1 MEYALNDFLNKN
13 SSKTKHFS
21 KFLFLTLSMASKLL
35 SNHKIKIFHVG
46 WALSMN
52 LKKMRNLVLEW
63 LEI

>member
-1 MEYALNDFLNKN
+1 MEYALNDFLNEN

-46 WALSMN
+46 WALTTDF
-52 LKKMRNLVLEW
+52 LK
-63 LEI
+63 

>member
-13 SSKTKHFS
+13 ISKTKHFS

-46 WALSMN
+46 WALRYQSDVRDF
-52 LKKMRNLVLEW
+52 L
-63 LEI
+63 